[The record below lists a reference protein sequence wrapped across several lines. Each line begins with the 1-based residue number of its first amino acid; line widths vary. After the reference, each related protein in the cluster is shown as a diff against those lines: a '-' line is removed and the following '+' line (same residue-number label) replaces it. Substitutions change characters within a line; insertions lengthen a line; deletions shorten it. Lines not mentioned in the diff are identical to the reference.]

1 MPSLNEG
8 FDIRGIHLIN
18 QANQIGMLQR
28 ELTGDHFTA
37 MMIDHD
43 GTATLQM
50 NIRYVMAVTVNEE
63 LSEFV
68 RGKTAPEIKTV

>member
-1 MPSLNEG
+1 LPPLNEG

-37 MMIDHD
+37 MMIDND

-50 NIRYVMAVTVNEE
+50 NIRYIMAVTVNEE

-68 RGKTAPEIKTV
+68 SGKTAPEIKTV

>member
-1 MPSLNEG
+1 
-8 FDIRGIHLIN
+8 
-18 QANQIGMLQR
+18 MLQR

-50 NIRYVMAVTVNEE
+50 NIRYVMAVTANEE